1 MNYLKLLSLA
11 AVVLFSNVALSE
23 EKSVLKLAPGYYEGI
38 FKDYLD
44 YKTLV
49 IDVEG
54 NYALVTSKMASGF
67 RLAKALRFSR
77 NDVVCSDISCII
89 SISRGEDDKRPV
101 QILMRPSVL
110 GWDVVESR
118 DIGAGETVHYSYELR
133 SNNKTPMPAQFYN
146 SYKRLYEPSSPN
158 NDRYNVSGSVYIG
171 YSEGD
176 GSPNPIVVEFQGD
189 NKALVQSF
197 VHDMESTKQAEY
209 NVERMSSPT
218 NGRILTQNNSSS
230 GSHIYLYELLEHKL
244 IEGFDLWIAKDGS
257 ALQTQRIKLIRVN
270 PHLKELRR

>member
-1 MNYLKLLSLA
+1 MNCLKLLSLA
-11 AVVLFSNVALSE
+11 AVVLLSNVALSE
-23 EKSVLKLAPGYYEGI
+23 EKSVLELAPGYYEGI

-77 NDVVCSDISCII
+77 DDVVCSDSSCII

-118 DIGAGETVHYSYELR
+118 TIGAGETVHYSYELQ
-133 SNNKTPMPAQFYN
+133 SNNKTPIPAQFFN
-146 SYKRLYEPSSPN
+146 SYKSLSEPTSPN
-158 NDRYNVSGSVYIG
+158 NDRYAVSGSVYIG

-176 GSPNPIVVEFQGD
+176 GSPNLIVVEFQGD

-197 VHDMESTKQAEY
+197 VNDMESTKQAEY

-218 NGRILTQNNSSS
+218 NGRILTQNNSYS

-257 ALQTQRIKLIRVN
+257 ALQTRRIKLIRVN

>member
-1 MNYLKLLSLA
+1 MNYLKVLLLA
-11 AVVLFSNVALSE
+11 ATALFTNVALSE
-23 EKSVLKLAPGYYEGI
+23 EKSVLELASGYYEGI
-38 FKDYLD
+38 FKDHFE
-44 YKTLV
+44 YKTLAV
-49 IDVEG
+49 DING
-54 NYALVTSKMASGF
+54 KYALITSNMASGF
-67 RLAKALRFSR
+67 RSNKSLRFNRDDIS
-77 NDVVCSDISCII
+77 CSDISCII

-101 QILMRPSVL
+101 QILMRPSVI

-118 DIGAGETVHYSYELR
+118 AIGAGETVHYNYELR
-133 SNNKTPMPAQFYN
+133 SNNKTPIPAQFFN
-146 SYKRLYEPSSPN
+146 TYKGLYEPTSPN
-158 NDRYNVSGSVYIG
+158 NDRYAVSGSVYIG

-176 GSPNPIVVEFQGD
+176 GSPNLIVVEFDGD

-197 VHDMESTKQAEY
+197 LHDMESTKQAEY

-244 IEGFDLWIAKDGS
+244 IEGFELWIAKDGS

-270 PHLKELRR
+270 PRLKELRR